1 MLTDALGV
9 MKASGVMSLG
19 MVEPEGLRKSAG
31 AGREGILHKSVCEPL
46 APDSLSELNTS
57 MHKSVK
63 GSAKPGTQT
72 RKSEQTTQ
80 AYSSYPQFTQTH
92 MQGRKS

>member
-1 MLTDALGV
+1 MLGYNTVKRSMNKKLTDALGV

-31 AGREGILHKSVCEPL
+31 AGREGILQRSVCEPL

-57 MHKSVK
+57 MLKSVK
-63 GSAKPGTQT
+63 GSAKPGAQ
-72 RKSEQTTQ
+72 KSE
-80 AYSSYPQFTQTH
+80 
-92 MQGRKS
+92 